1 VFFIESHA
9 AWELPSVSARKMK
22 IARATTSR
30 IASRLNIAWNTQKAR
45 PKPNGKISGN
55 AIGMI

>member
-1 VFFIESHA
+1 
-9 AWELPSVSARKMK
+9 MK
-22 IARATTSR
+22 KARAMRSR
-30 IASRLNIAWNTQKAR
+30 TPSTENSAWNSQKAR